1 MNKNIGFPLKSILV
15 ALIKNFQLVERGW
28 IAKHLGFK
36 YVWNSMSQ
44 ISWIRIAFHIELSD
58 LWNTWGL
65 SGLSLWITLKNK
77 LCLFHA
83 HAKICFFMVLI
94 PFALM
99 MLYLDEKLMGWT
111 NIFHISPAKLCKF
124 CTHKYNFQPKKYYL
138 LFTSLYTS
146 KTTGRTSDSR
156 NWGNSRCLL
165 SMICD

>member
-1 MNKNIGFPLKSILV
+1 M
-15 ALIKNFQLVERGW
+15 VERGW

-36 YVWNSMSQ
+36 YVCNSMSQ
-44 ISWIRIAFHIELSD
+44 ISWFRIVFHIELSH

-77 LCLFHA
+77 LCLFYT

-124 CTHKYNFQPKKYYL
+124 CTHKYGLPTKKNIIYFL
-138 LFTSLYTS
+138 LAYIPL
-146 KTTGRTSDSR
+146 KQLEEHQIHITGATLVA
-156 NWGNSRCLL
+156 C
-165 SMICD
+165 